1 MNDLLSTKGRL
12 KEDKYRLIGKLLW
25 WFFAFAVLAI
35 TSTLIASLL
44 PWDNIWGKIGYFL
57 LGIIILYVWIRFVII
72 VIKMS
77 ILSFKIMKINIKLL
91 KEKGK
96 AS

>member
-1 MNDLLSTKGRL
+1 MNDLLSTKCRL

-25 WFFAFAVLAI
+25 WFFSFAVIAI
-35 TSTLIASLL
+35 TSPFMASLL

-57 LGIIILYVWIRFVII
+57 LGIIILYVWIKFVII
-72 VIKMS
+72 VIKRS

-91 KEKGK
+91 KEKRK